1 MPDSPD
7 DPTPR
12 LDAADRLE
20 RVIDAQSA
28 TLDRIDDKSR
38 RITRLLGILFGTVL
52 SSVSLGT
59 SCQANANTRNTISCQ

>member
-28 TLDRIDDKSR
+28 TLDRIDDKSG
-38 RITRLLGILFGTVL
+38 RIARLLGLLLGVVL
-52 SSVSLGT
+52 SSLSLSTQLSQVSLQSLST
-59 SCQANANTRNTISCQ
+59 PT